1 MRVSTGKEGQ
11 EGNGA
16 EGEEGGRELTMKQRM
31 GESGGERWT
40 TKGILKRQEDPHKS
54 GPNGRARREA
64 RDGTGTRLARGI
76 TRGDR
81 TGWLGHRGYRG
92 DDNRFRT
99 RGDSRMGRIIHE
111 F

>member
-40 TKGILKRQEDPHKS
+40 TKGIFK
-54 GPNGRARREA
+54 EA
-64 RDGTGTRLARGI
+64 RGPTQERTEWASQARSTRRCGHEVSTRNHTRRSHGMARA
-76 TRGDR
+76 
-81 TGWLGHRGYRG
+81 
-92 DDNRFRT
+92 
-99 RGDSRMGRIIHE
+99 SRLSRR
-111 F
+111 

>member
-40 TKGILKRQEDPHKS
+40 TKGI
-54 GPNGRARREA
+54 
-64 RDGTGTRLARGI
+64 
-76 TRGDR
+76 
-81 TGWLGHRGYRG
+81 
-92 DDNRFRT
+92 F
-99 RGDSRMGRIIHE
+99 
-111 F
+111 